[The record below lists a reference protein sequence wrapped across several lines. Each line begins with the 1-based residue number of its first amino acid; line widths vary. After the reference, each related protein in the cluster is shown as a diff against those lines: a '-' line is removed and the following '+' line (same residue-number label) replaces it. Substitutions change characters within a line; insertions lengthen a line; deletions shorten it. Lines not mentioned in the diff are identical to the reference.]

1 MVESCWEHICQ
12 GCSVN
17 KGMQHA
23 VVWLYLYLYGC
34 VPIECSKHIHTGI
47 SWILRNTCNPR
58 HFSIKMKQQSPR
70 RSHHPALG
78 RRRMIQP
85 AQGCIESPPERWE
98 LCQQLR
104 AWLTPKSGSLLVF
117 KGLSLFSSS
126 RVALTTTT
134 GPSLALLGAV
144 KHEAPGLRNSCC
156 QQNDNLSYLATA
168 KFHCHEQNW
177 KPPSAPSLL
186 TCWELL

>member
-1 MVESCWEHICQ
+1 MCAYRVLQTHPYRNILNFEKHLQS
-12 GCSVN
+12 
-17 KGMQHA
+17 KTLQHQNETA
-23 VVWLYLYLYGC
+23 N
-34 VPIECSKHIHTGI
+34 SKEI
-47 SWILRNTCNPR
+47 SSLL
-58 HFSIKMKQQSPR
+58 
-70 RSHHPALG
+70 HPALG

-85 AQGCIESPPERWE
+85 AQGRIESPQERWE
-98 LCQQLR
+98 LCQRLR

-134 GPSLALLGAV
+134 GPSLALPGAV
-144 KHEAPGLRNSCC
+144 KHEAPGLRNSCW
-156 QQNDNLSYLATA
+156 QQNVNLSYLAAA